1 MWRSGDLR
9 RPTVLVVED
18 EPDIADAV
26 QARLEGEGFDVSVAI
41 DGPAAVAAA
50 LHGSPD
56 LIVLDLNLPGFDG
69 LEVCRQVHAQKRI
82 PVIMVTARDHE
93 SDMLVGLGLGAD
105 DYLTKPF
112 SMRELV
118 ARIRVVLRRS
128 ATTEPTAATIEH
140 AGLTLD
146 TDRRLASYHGAH
158 IHFTPTEFDLV
169 RVLVEA
175 QGGVL
180 SREALLHRVWGYND
194 SNGSRTVDSHVRS
207 IRRKTG
213 DDLIRTVHGVGYAV
227 SVAPDS

>member
-1 MWRSGDLR
+1 M
-9 RPTVLVVED
+9 LVVED

-26 QARLEGEGFDVSVAI
+26 QARLQGEGFDVTVAI
-41 DGPAAVAAA
+41 DGPAAVTAA
-50 LHGSPD
+50 LTGSPD

-128 ATTEPTAATIEH
+128 VIVEPTTATIEN
-140 AGLTLD
+140 GNLTLD
-146 TDRRLASYHGAH
+146 VDRRLAEYEGEDVHL
-158 IHFTPTEFDLV
+158 TPTEFDLV
-169 RVLVEA
+169 RVLLEA
-175 QGGVL
+175 QGSVL

-213 DDLIRTVHGVGYAV
+213 DEVIRTVHGVGYAV
-227 SVAPDS
+227 SVAPNS

>member
-1 MWRSGDLR
+1 MSSNVQRSKI
-9 RPTVLVVED
+9 LVVED

-26 QARLEGEGFDVSVAI
+26 QARLQDEGFDVTVAI
-41 DGPAAVAAA
+41 DGPAAVSAA
-50 LHGSPD
+50 LSGDPD

-118 ARIRVVLRRS
+118 ARIRVLLRRS
-128 ATTEPTAATIEH
+128 AAIEPTTATIEN
-140 AGLTLD
+140 GKLTLD
-146 TDRRLASYHGAH
+146 IDRRLAEYEGGA
-158 IHFTPTEFDLV
+158 IHLTPTEFDLV
-169 RVLVEA
+169 RVLLEA
-175 QGGVL
+175 RGSVL
-180 SREALLHRVWGYND
+180 SREALLQRVWGYND

-213 DDLIRTVHGVGYAV
+213 DEVIRTVHGVGYAV
-227 SVAPDS
+227 SVAPSP